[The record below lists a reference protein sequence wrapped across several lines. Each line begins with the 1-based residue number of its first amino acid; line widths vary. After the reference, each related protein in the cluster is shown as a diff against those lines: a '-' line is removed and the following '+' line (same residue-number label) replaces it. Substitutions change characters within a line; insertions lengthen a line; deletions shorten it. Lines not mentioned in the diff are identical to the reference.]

1 MTRPRLHE
9 LFDKYTYKVGM
20 YGARDLSDIYMK
32 ASGIKKSIWSQI
44 KKGCEAKNGKYL
56 SVIDVNPFMFTAGF
70 IFKSDKGWEFYA
82 ITPSEEGS
90 MVLGINEFAEC
101 KRQGIVLKE

>member
-1 MTRPRLHE
+1 MTRQRLHE
-9 LFDKYTYKVGM
+9 LFDMYTYKVGM

-32 ASGIKKSIWSQI
+32 ASGIKKSIWEQI
-44 KKGCEAKNGKYL
+44 KRGCEAKKGKYL
-56 SVIDVNPFMFTAGF
+56 SVIYVNPFMFSAGF

-90 MVLGINEFAEC
+90 LVLGINEFAEC